1 MKKIAKSLTVLLL
14 VTSIVSPSAFAKSE
28 QAKES
33 LVAVGDSIP
42 FGYNLGQNNQNP
54 AKSAYPYL
62 IGASE
67 NLRVRNLGI
76 PGWQS
81 EQLLSALQTDQ
92 KYRQAVIHAD
102 YVAITIGNNDL
113 LQILREAGLESG
125 GKQPLFQQ
133 LLMQKLLNDDVFA
146 NIAAAIAETRSLT
159 DAPIV
164 LYNVYNPF
172 QLNDPLHYVADPIL
186 PGINQAFAA
195 LAASNENVYV
205 ADAYAAFGDNQAEYV
220 IQNDIHPTAAGQQ
233 VLADIG
239 IVALNLD

>member
-1 MKKIAKSLTVLLL
+1 MKKLTTSLTVLLL
-14 VTSIVSPSAFAKSE
+14 ATSIVSPAAFAKSD

-33 LVAVGDSIP
+33 LVALGDSIP

-54 AKSAYPYL
+54 AKTAYPYL
-62 IGASE
+62 IGAEE

-81 EQLLSALQTDQ
+81 EQLLDALENEQ
-92 KYRQAVIHAD
+92 KYRQAISHAD

-113 LQILREAGLESG
+113 LQILREAGEESG
-125 GKQPLFQQ
+125 GNQALFQQ
-133 LLMQKLLNDDVFA
+133 LLMQKLAADDVFA
-146 NIAAAIAETRSLT
+146 NITAAIAETRSLT

-172 QLNDPLHYVADPIL
+172 QLNDPLHYVADAIL
-186 PGINQAFAA
+186 PGINQIFAA
-195 LAASNENVYV
+195 LAASSENVYL
-205 ADAYAAFGDNQAEYV
+205 ADAYSAYGDNQAAYV
-220 IQNDIHPTAAGQQ
+220 IQGDIHPTIAGQK

-239 IVALNLD
+239 IAALGLD